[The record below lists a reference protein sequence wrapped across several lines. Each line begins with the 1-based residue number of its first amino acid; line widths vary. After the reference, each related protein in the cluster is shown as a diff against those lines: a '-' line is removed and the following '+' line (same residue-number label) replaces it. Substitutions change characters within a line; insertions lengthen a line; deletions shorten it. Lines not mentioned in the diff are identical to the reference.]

1 MGMQSMCAS
10 AGQLMGALEEGA
22 GALDRLGAVLG
33 GVLGLLV
40 VADGAGALPL
50 PLSQPAT
57 SSAPSASVVRP
68 WSLEN
73 EAWSLHRLE
82 PIAGIMTSS
91 ARR

>member
-1 MGMQSMCAS
+1 MQSMCAS

-50 PLSQPAT
+50 SQPAT

-73 EAWSLHRLE
+73 EAWSLYRLE